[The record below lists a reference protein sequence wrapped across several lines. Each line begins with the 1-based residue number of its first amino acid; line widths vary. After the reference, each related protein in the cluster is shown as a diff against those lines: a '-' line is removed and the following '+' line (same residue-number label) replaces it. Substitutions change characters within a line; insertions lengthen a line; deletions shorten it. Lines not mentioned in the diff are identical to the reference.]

1 MILVLLYIVFQ
12 GIPSANRVEEA
23 REVWSS
29 NASYLSLASAAYRL
43 LGSLILPTKGLQGLL
58 KLG

>member
-1 MILVLLYIVFQ
+1 MILVLLYVVFK
-12 GIPSANRVEEA
+12 GIPSANQVEEA

-43 LGSLILPTKGLQGLL
+43 FGSLTLPTKGLQGLL
-58 KLG
+58 